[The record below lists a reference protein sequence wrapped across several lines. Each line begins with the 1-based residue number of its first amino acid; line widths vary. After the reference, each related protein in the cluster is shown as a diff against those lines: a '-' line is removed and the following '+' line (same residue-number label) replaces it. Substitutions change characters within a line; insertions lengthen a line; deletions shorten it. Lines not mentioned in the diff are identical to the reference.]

1 MERLYIGIAYAPL
14 AHTALWRYGLSSIRA
29 DCLSGIIMATV
40 RILGIDPG
48 SRYMGY
54 AIIEQ
59 EGSRLRYVDA
69 DRLVLGDA
77 PFTQRLLSIDSFLN
91 GYLEQMQPDEAAF
104 EGIFH
109 QKYADAAIKLG
120 HARGVAIVACARFG
134 MPLFEYSPTD
144 VKQSVTSYG
153 RAEKTQVAAMVR
165 FLLGVRHELP
175 VDATDALAIAICHA
189 NRRTAG

>member
-1 MERLYIGIAYAPL
+1 M
-14 AHTALWRYGLSSIRA
+14 T
-29 DCLSGIIMATV
+29 

-54 AIIEQ
+54 GVIELN
-59 EGSRLRYVDA
+59 GSRLKYVDA
-69 DRLVLGDA
+69 NRLVLGNA
-77 PFTQRLLSIDSFLN
+77 PFTERLLKIDVFLN
-91 GYLEQMQPDEAAF
+91 EYLEKLQPDEAAF

-144 VKQSVTSYG
+144 VKQSITSFG
-153 RAEKTQVAAMVR
+153 HAEKSQVASMVR
-165 FLLGVRHELP
+165 ILLGVQNEWP
-175 VDATDALAIAICHA
+175 VDASDALAIAICHA
-189 NRRTAG
+189 HRR